1 MAVVRQCSA
10 CVSCVASCG
19 LRAGSLLLQWRLR
32 LRTAVFL
39 FVALWR
45 RSRSRCPV
53 HRPWTRRRSATRQRC
68 LLARA
73 WWMPSVM
80 TLCALPWPQAVPN
93 RAMRAAPQPAV
104 NVIMREVSSCSC
116 SSCFRA
122 WPLLCII
129 TRVLASPHP
138 CQAHPAAAASFLG
151 TRAAEPFFPAG
162 SDDLLPVHG
171 APLVVAR

>member
-93 RAMRAAPQPAV
+93 RADACRAAACGERHHARGFQLLV
-104 NVIMREVSSCSC
+104 LILFSCMATSVYHHA
-116 SSCFRA
+116 SA
-122 WPLLCII
+122 CI
-129 TRVLASPHP
+129 
-138 CQAHPAAAASFLG
+138 AASL
-151 TRAAEPFFPAG
+151 
-162 SDDLLPVHG
+162 SG
-171 APLVVAR
+171 APCCGSEFPWHSRGGAVLPSGLR